1 MSVYN
6 KIIVLVGMM
15 GAGKTRVG
23 GDLAKLMRLPFI
35 DSDKE
40 IERAADSSVADIFE
54 KHGEAEFRLRER
66 QVLERLLEGKVCVL
80 ASGGGSFIQ
89 PEIRKLIKNRAISIW
104 LKTDINV
111 LVERISRNN
120 HRPMVRG
127 GDVREKIGQLLVARE
142 PIYIEADITVVT
154 DSQTPQDTARII
166 KAEIDKLFHDQGR

>member
-54 KHGEAEFRLRER
+54 KHGEAEFRLREQ